1 MKQSTI
7 RRWGPWLA
15 LVLLFAIAT
24 SLLSWWQFSR
34 RAERVERIDQV
45 IQNYDLKPVPYEEL
59 EWAINPDGTSDQ
71 EWTPVELAGTYLP
84 ELATVVRNRPL
95 NGQPGFLQLVPLELE
110 SGEIIIIERG
120 WLEASSELVTPEVNP
135 LPDQALHNL
144 TVRLRVSEPDL
155 NRDDIP
161 GQIASID
168 LPRLAE
174 RFAYAGDVIVEH
186 YGRVV
191 SEDPGYQSRPLP
203 MPKPTLNEGNHLS
216 YAIQWII
223 FGVMAFAAFIW
234 AYRNDRR
241 IRLEE
246 AGLLEP
252 KKQKRTQAVIDAE
265 YEDSNQ

>member
-45 IQNYDLKPVPYEEL
+45 IQNYDLKPVPYSDID
-59 EWAINPDGTSDQ
+59 WVINPDGTSDQ
-71 EWTPVELAGTYLP
+71 EWTPVEVTGTYLP

-95 NGQPGFLQLVPLELE
+95 NGQPGFLQLVPLRLP
-110 SGEIIIIERG
+110 SGELLIVERG
-120 WLEASSELVTPEVNP
+120 WLFASSELVTPDSNP
-135 LPDQALHNL
+135 LPSGDEHSL
-144 TVRLRVSEPDL
+144 TLRLRVSEPDL
-155 NRDDIP
+155 NRDDVV

-174 RFAYAGDVIVEH
+174 RFAASGEVIEEH

-191 SEDPGYQSRPLP
+191 TEQPSYQDAPFP

-223 FGVMAFAAFIW
+223 FGVMAFAAFFW
-234 AYRNDRR
+234 ALRNDRR
-241 IRLEE
+241 IRLDE
-246 AGLLEP
+246 AGLIEP
-252 KKQKRTQAVIDAE
+252 KQQKRTQAVIDAE
-265 YEDSNQ
+265 YEDLNQ

>member
-45 IQNYDLKPVPYEEL
+45 IQNYDLKPVPYSDID
-59 EWAINPDGTSDQ
+59 WVINPDGTSDQ
-71 EWTPVELAGTYLP
+71 EWTPVEVTGTYLP

-95 NGQPGFLQLVPLELE
+95 NGQPGFLQLVPLRLP
-110 SGEIIIIERG
+110 SGELLIIERG
-120 WLEASSELVTPEVNP
+120 WLFASSELVTPDSNP
-135 LPDQALHNL
+135 LPTGGEHSL
-144 TVRLRVSEPDL
+144 TLRLRVSEPDL
-155 NRDDIP
+155 NREDVP

-174 RFAYAGDVIVEH
+174 RFAESGEVIEEH

-191 SEDPGYQSRPLP
+191 TEEPSYQDAPFP
-203 MPKPTLNEGNHLS
+203 MP
-216 YAIQWII
+216 
-223 FGVMAFAAFIW
+223 
-234 AYRNDRR
+234 
-241 IRLEE
+241 
-246 AGLLEP
+246 
-252 KKQKRTQAVIDAE
+252 
-265 YEDSNQ
+265 

>member
-45 IQNYDLKPVPYEEL
+45 IQNYDRKPVPYEEL
-59 EWAINPDGTSDQ
+59 NWVIEPDGTSDQ
-71 EWTPVELAGTYLP
+71 EWTPVELTGTYLP

-110 SGEIIIIERG
+110 SGEILIVERG
-120 WLEASSELVTPEVNP
+120 WLEASSELVTPEANP
-135 LPDQALHNL
+135 LPDPVPHSL

-155 NRDDIP
+155 KRDDIE

-174 RFAYAGDVIVEH
+174 RFSLAGDVIVEH

-191 SEDPGYQSRPLP
+191 SEMPSYQQTPLP

-223 FGVMAFAAFIW
+223 FGVMAFAAFVW

-246 AGLLEP
+246 AGVLEP
-252 KKQKRTQAVIDAE
+252 RKQKRTQAVIDAE

>member
-59 EWAINPDGTSDQ
+59 DWVINPDGTSDQ
-71 EWTPVELAGTYLP
+71 EWTPVELSGTYLP

-95 NGQPGFLQLVPLELE
+95 NGQPGFLQLVPLQLPT
-110 SGEIIIIERG
+110 GEILIVERG
-120 WLEASSELVTPEVNP
+120 WLEASSELVTPATNP
-135 LPDQALHNL
+135 LPDPILHSL
-144 TVRLRVSEPDL
+144 TLRLRVSEPDL

-168 LPRLAE
+168 LPRLAD
-174 RFAYAGDVIVEH
+174 RFSFVGDVIVEH

-191 SEDPGYQSRPLP
+191 SEEPSYQSRPLP

-252 KKQKRTQAVIDAE
+252 KKQKRTQAIIDAE

>member
-15 LVLLFAIAT
+15 LVLLFSIAT

-45 IQNYDLKPVPYEEL
+45 VQNYDLKPVPYFDL
-59 EWAINPDGTSDQ
+59 DWTLNPGGTSDQ
-71 EWTPVELAGTYLP
+71 EWTPVEVSGSYLP

-95 NGQPGFLQLVPLELE
+95 NGQAGFLQLVPLQLDTGELL
-110 SGEIIIIERG
+110 IIERG
-120 WLEASSELVTPEVNP
+120 WLIASSELVTPESNP
-135 LPDQALHNL
+135 LPKSGPHDL

-155 NRDDIP
+155 ERGDVP

-174 RFAYAGDVIVEH
+174 RFATVGDVIELH
-186 YGRVV
+186 YGRVIV
-191 SEDPGYQSRPLP
+191 ESPSYQETPLP

-223 FGVMAFAAFIW
+223 FGLMAFAAFFW

-246 AGLLEP
+246 AGLLAP
-252 KKQKRTQAVIDAE
+252 KQQKRTQAVIDAE
-265 YEDSNQ
+265 YEDLNQ